1 MNRRLLIVE
10 DEETLC
16 ESLKRVLQRE
26 GYDVDIAGSAES
38 AFEIFEDGFYDLIIT
53 DIILPGITGIE
64 LLKKIRE
71 KMPEQMLVIMT
82 AYASLETAVEALRN
96 GAYDYIVKPV
106 MHEEIKQVVK
116 NALKQGA
123 LQTENLLL
131 RKQLEVHCDLGRI
144 IGESPAILRV
154 ISEIKKIADTDEN
167 VFLQGETGTGKGLAA
182 RAIHF
187 SSKRADKPFIPV
199 CCGAIAEDMIE
210 YELFGHVK
218 GALAGAATSGK
229 GLLEAANE
237 GTVFFDGFLNLSSGM
252 QSRLLKVMEDREI
265 FPVGGN
271 RGIKLDIR
279 FISAASGDVNQAIKE
294 GAFMQ
299 DLFNRISS
307 ISIKLPPLR
316 DRKEDI
322 RPLANYFI
330 TKYSGELCRDIK
342 GIDDEALGL
351 LSTYNWPGNVRE
363 LRNIIERAILIAEGD
378 IININNLKIG
388 GQ

>member
-26 GYDVDIAGSAES
+26 GYEVDIAGSAEA
-38 AFEIFEDGFYDLIIT
+38 AFEIFEDGSYDLIIT

-71 KMPEQMLVIMT
+71 KMPEQMVVIMT

-116 NALKQGA
+116 NALRQGA
-123 LQTENLLL
+123 LQAENLLL
-131 RKQLEVHCDLGRI
+131 RKQLEVPCDLGRI

-154 ISEIKKIADTDEN
+154 ISEIKKLADTDGN
-167 VFLQGETGTGKGLAA
+167 VFLHGETGTGKGLVA

-187 SSKRADKPFIPV
+187 SSKRADKPFVPV
-199 CCGAIAEDMIE
+199 CCGAMAENRIE
-210 YELFGHVK
+210 YTLFGHVK
-218 GALAGAATSGK
+218 GALAGAETSGK

-237 GTVFFDGFLNLSSGM
+237 GTVFLDGFLNLGPGM
-252 QSRLLKVMEDREI
+252 QSKLLKVMEGREI

-271 RGIKLDIR
+271 RGIRLDLR
-279 FISAASGDVNQAIKE
+279 FISAASGDAGQAIKE
-294 GAFMQ
+294 GAFLQ
-299 DLFNRISS
+299 DLFNRMSNSAIG
-307 ISIKLPPLR
+307 LPPLR
-316 DRKEDI
+316 DRKEDL
-322 RPLANYFI
+322 RPLADYFI
-330 TKYSGELCRDIK
+330 AKYSGELCRAIK
-342 GIDDEALGL
+342 GLDDKALDL
-351 LSTYNWPGNVRE
+351 LKAYNWPGNVRE
-363 LRNIIERAILIAEGD
+363 LRNIIERAVLLAEAD
-378 IININNLKIG
+378 IININNLK
-388 GQ
+388 